1 MRAQYLESL
10 SLNCEQSFPRFSTHT
25 MHKCV
30 CLLQQFYIY
39 FPIEHAKCCMAYAI
53 QTGRYVV
60 FFFCFYSSCLYLQP
74 SLSLWSPRH
83 TSCHAPIHSCVASSF
98 FGSVQSHTHTL
109 FSPPHGWAK
118 RKGEKKD
125 LKLSARFRHY
135 N

>member
-60 FFFCFYSSCLYLQP
+60 FFFLFLLFL
-74 SLSLWSPRH
+74 SLSAALSFSLVSSTHFVPCPDPFLCRIIILRFGAVTH
-83 TSCHAPIHSCVASSF
+83 THVVFASSWM
-98 FGSVQSHTHTL
+98 GQ
-109 FSPPHGWAK
+109 K
-118 RKGEKKD
+118 ERRKERSEIVGTI
-125 LKLSARFRHY
+125 
-135 N
+135 